1 MLEGILIGLSIIL
14 ISFLL
19 VKFGLADVPDSG
31 WESRKYL
38 KDK

>member
-1 MLEGILIGLSIIL
+1 MGLSIVL

-19 VKFGLADVPDSG
+19 GKFGLADVPDSG

-38 KDK
+38 RE